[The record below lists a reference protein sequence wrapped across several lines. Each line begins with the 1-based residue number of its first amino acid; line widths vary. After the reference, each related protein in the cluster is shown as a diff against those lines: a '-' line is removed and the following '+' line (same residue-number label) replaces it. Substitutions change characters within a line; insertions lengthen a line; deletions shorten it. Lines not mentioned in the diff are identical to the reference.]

1 MKHKDLYILKKR
13 VHHHEELKS
22 HPYINYSSIITCAY
36 MGFKKKKKLE
46 LYFFDIY
53 LNMLHLSYMTF
64 LSTSSGLHQIHMQ
77 HNFFE
82 QGFLIFEHSSPILQ
96 GQGITWVPQGALT
109 HK

>member
-22 HPYINYSSIITCAY
+22 HPYINYSSII
-36 MGFKKKKKLE
+36 
-46 LYFFDIY
+46 I
-53 LNMLHLSYMTF
+53 
-64 LSTSSGLHQIHMQ
+64 
-77 HNFFE
+77 
-82 QGFLIFEHSSPILQ
+82 EHSSPILQ

>member
-1 MKHKDLYILKKR
+1 
-13 VHHHEELKS
+13 
-22 HPYINYSSIITCAY
+22 
-36 MGFKKKKKLE
+36 MGFFKKKLE

-82 QGFLIFEHSSPILQ
+82 QGYGYAGIPFTRSSENID
-96 GQGITWVPQGALT
+96 
-109 HK
+109 